1 MSTHYKE
8 PADPIQRPEA
18 IRILGR
24 DYSLTYELDSGD
36 FGACDTMQN
45 EIEVREGL
53 PPIEERDTVL
63 HEVMHA
69 VWATM
74 DIGHHKFE
82 EHVVR
87 KMATGLTIVLQENPG
102 FAQYLASRGD

>member
-1 MSTHYKE
+1 MT
-8 PADPIQRPEA
+8 RPDS
-18 IRILGR
+18 IRVLGR
-24 DYSLTYELDSGD
+24 DYSVTYELDNGN

-53 PPIEERDTVL
+53 PPSEERDTVL

-69 VWATM
+69 IWATM
-74 DIGHHKFE
+74 DIGHHKIE

-87 KMATGLTIVLQENPG
+87 KMATGLALVLQENPE
-102 FAQYLASRGD
+102 FAQYLASSGK